1 MKDSPNEGKQQQI
14 LVVED
19 DNDINRLLYTYFIQA
34 GYLTKQAFSGTEALL
49 LIDKTIDLVVL
60 DLMLPGLSGEE
71 LIRKIREKSNVSVI
85 VVSGKAALE
94 DRVNVLGL
102 GADDYIVKPFEKQDV
117 LARVAAQ
124 LRRANVYQTPIQEDE
139 TKQLYHRDLCLCIDC
154 QLVTWKEQPIPLTQT
169 EFSILYELLKK
180 PGQVFSRD
188 KLYRAIWNEDFIG
201 DDNAITVHI
210 SHLRQKL
217 RQVSG
222 IELITTVWG
231 IGYKID

>member
-1 MKDSPNEGKQQQI
+1 M
-14 LVVED
+14 
-19 DNDINRLLYTYFIQA
+19 
-34 GYLTKQAFSGTEALL
+34 
-49 LIDKTIDLVVL
+49 
-60 DLMLPGLSGEE
+60 
-71 LIRKIREKSNVSVI
+71 
-85 VVSGKAALE
+85 
-94 DRVNVLGL
+94 
-102 GADDYIVKPFEKQDV
+102 
-117 LARVAAQ
+117 
-124 LRRANVYQTPIQEDE
+124 RRFN
-139 TKQLYHRDLCLCIDC
+139 KCLCIDC
-154 QLVTWKEQPIPLTQT
+154 QLVTRKEQPIPLTQT